1 MDYQYAYLSINIFF
15 LLVWT
20 ILFVVRNDLR
30 RKILTMSIL
39 VAPLGITQL
48 FFFRDYWRPSY
59 SLGTVFDVVG
69 LEEII
74 FCFLIGGIAAV
85 IYEEIFGLRYAKR
98 HVKNHLYFMLGCS
111 IFGILGMVIG
121 NIILGFNSMYV
132 SITLLLL
139 IGVAVLVFRHD
150 LLKDALFSGLLV
162 GLIMFVFYIFFFNV
176 IFDGIIQKWWL
187 LKNLSGILV
196 FGVPLEELMW
206 GFSWGF
212 VAGPAYEFI
221 SGLKLKKN

>member
-1 MDYQYAYLSINIFF
+1 MNIFF
-15 LLVWT
+15 LLVWLV
-20 ILFVVRNDLR
+20 LFIVRKDLR
-30 RKILTMSIL
+30 REILTMSVLI
-39 VAPLGITQL
+39 APLGITQI
-48 FFFRDYWRPSY
+48 FFFRDYWHPTY
-59 SLGTVFDVVG
+59 SLGTIFGVVG

-111 IFGILGMVIG
+111 VLGILGMIIG
-121 NIILGFNSMYV
+121 NIVLGFNSMYV
-132 SITLLLL
+132 SIVLLLL
-139 IGVAVLVFRHD
+139 ISIAILIFRHD

-162 GLIMFVFYIFFFNV
+162 GLFMFISYTLLFNT
-176 IFDGIIQKWWL
+176 IFDGVIQKWWL

-196 FGVPLEELMW
+196 SGVPIEELAW
-206 GFSWGF
+206 AFSWGL

-221 SGLKLKKN
+221 TGLKFKKIAN